1 MSKYTTEIRFICE
14 NAAGENASVGYS
26 SVDRII
32 SAAIPKVFDFD
43 FPIFDEAYRNVL
55 CGKILKHY
63 YTREIGEET
72 VGLWKLRLNT
82 RMNEIMPYYNK
93 LYKSETY
100 EFNPIYDVD
109 YTRSGEKTG
118 DSKDTFVGNKKRDI
132 TDVEENIGSNT
143 LNKTV
148 SSTKNSSS
156 ETSGGVT
163 GKNAVEETSTD
174 KNTTNRVY
182 DESDNTK
189 DLYSE
194 TPQGTIAN
202 LENQSYLTNARITNH
217 NGDGSSRDEV
227 NGSGSLDRTENRTDS
242 YNDESSSTDTLNV
255 TDNASGS
262 NTETKNKTISDTVT
276 DNDTRNIN
284 NTEDYIEHVTGKMG
298 TTSYAKM
305 LMEYRESLINIDMMI
320 INALAD
326 LFFGLW

>member
-32 SAAIPKVFDFD
+32 SAAIPKVFDFN

-93 LYKSETY
+93 LYRSETY
-100 EFNPIYDVD
+100 EFNPMYDVD
-109 YTRSGEKTG
+109 YTRSGEKSG
-118 DSKDTFVGNKKRDI
+118 DSKDTFVGNKERNV
-132 TDVEENIGSNT
+132 TDSEENSGST
-143 LNKTV
+143 TQNKTV
-148 SSTKNSSS
+148 SSTRTGSS
-156 ETSGGVT
+156 ETNGGVT
-163 GKNAVEETSTD
+163 GKNVIEQTSTD
-174 KNTTNRVY
+174 KNTTTRLY
-182 DESDNTK
+182 DETDNTK

-194 TPQGTIAN
+194 TPQGTIVN
-202 LENQSYLTNARITNH
+202 LDNQTYLTNARITTH
-217 NGDGSSRDEV
+217 NGDGSSKDDV
-227 NGSGSLDRTENRTDS
+227 DGSGSLDRTETRTDS
-242 YNDESSSTDTLNV
+242 YNDESSSTDTQNT
-255 TDNASGS
+255 TDIASGS

-284 NTEDYIEHVTGKMG
+284 NTEEYVERVSGKMG